1 MNKIFNFR
9 VENFDYSKEKSNLKL
24 SKREPRFTLLILRYL
39 EESLYDKFKIKKI
52 TDTLR
57 GV

>member
-9 VENFDYSKEKSNLKL
+9 VENVDYSKEKSNLKL

-39 EESLYDKFKIKKI
+39 EEPL
-52 TDTLR
+52 
-57 GV
+57 VV